1 MMKENK
7 ITDMTTGSPVRLILI
22 FAIPLLIGNVFQQI
36 YNVVDTMVVGYS
48 IGDSAIS
55 AIGATSSL
63 YSLIITFASSLNS
76 GYAIVVTQAFGAHDN
91 GRLRKSVAGMI
102 LLNIIAT
109 VFITSLS
116 LVFLRP
122 LMDYMNTPSTVLE
135 QAYGYIFI
143 ICAGMFSTNAYNMF
157 AGLIRALGNSRT
169 PLYHLIAACVLNI
182 ILDILLVAVF
192 GMGVEGAALATVL
205 SQCLSA
211 ALSGVYFFGN
221 YKEYAPCLSDY
232 KVPFG
237 ILRDLLSTGTAMAL
251 MMCVVNLGSVFFQ
264 RANNALG
271 ESMIVAHTSARKII
285 TIMMQ
290 PMGTIATATSTFVAQ
305 NWGAGKLERI
315 RSSLRKVMLA
325 EVLWGLFACT
335 VIFASGS
342 LLIQLM
348 TGTEDAEIISN
359 SVLSLRTH
367 HIFFPV
373 LGVLLCLRTSM
384 QAMGYKKAPV
394 ISSCIELVL
403 KWLSAMFLI
412 PKVGFFGTCITEP
425 VTWVFMLIYLGLSY
439 LMIRNDI
446 YQEKSFC

>member
-91 GRLRKSVAGMI
+91 GRLRKSAAGMI

-211 ALSGVYFFGN
+211 ALSGV
-221 YKEYAPCLSDY
+221 
-232 KVPFG
+232 
-237 ILRDLLSTGTAMAL
+237 
-251 MMCVVNLGSVFFQ
+251 
-264 RANNALG
+264 
-271 ESMIVAHTSARKII
+271 
-285 TIMMQ
+285 
-290 PMGTIATATSTFVAQ
+290 
-305 NWGAGKLERI
+305 
-315 RSSLRKVMLA
+315 
-325 EVLWGLFACT
+325 
-335 VIFASGS
+335 
-342 LLIQLM
+342 
-348 TGTEDAEIISN
+348 
-359 SVLSLRTH
+359 
-367 HIFFPV
+367 
-373 LGVLLCLRTSM
+373 
-384 QAMGYKKAPV
+384 
-394 ISSCIELVL
+394 
-403 KWLSAMFLI
+403 
-412 PKVGFFGTCITEP
+412 
-425 VTWVFMLIYLGLSY
+425 
-439 LMIRNDI
+439 
-446 YQEKSFC
+446 